1 MLFRRP
7 GQPQEQEEKERT
19 LAVKIVRQ
27 PSKIALIGA
36 PSSAAGFAPGSEKA
50 PAALRAAG
58 LIERLQSIGYEVT
71 DFGDCAPR
79 LFADDDDHKRARNIP
94 EIVAALNDLKPRA
107 ELAAMSGGLILVL
120 GGDCVQSVALLAGA
134 RRYYKHLS
142 LLWFDR
148 DADLNTPASTPSGR
162 LDGMALAGIIGKGS
176 PELVRFW
183 GEPPLVREPDTVI
196 FGLVRLDPAEQE
208 FLARSPMRHVF
219 AADIQA
225 RGLPKA
231 AADALN
237 QLHADTREFM
247 LHLDLDV
254 ISQEEFPATNVPGSG
269 GLTFGEV
276 QTSLEEFAKHKN
288 LLGLDVAQ
296 YNPDR
301 DPDGTGARK
310 LVDML
315 ATVLSARL
323 AALTPVAP
331 IAAEETPSATA

>member
-1 MLFRRP
+1 
-7 GQPQEQEEKERT
+7 

-27 PSKIALIGA
+27 PNKIALISA
-36 PSSAAGFAPGSEKA
+36 PSSAAGFAPGTEKA

-58 LIERLQSIGYEVT
+58 LIEKLQSIGYEVT
-71 DFGDCAPR
+71 DFGECAPR
-79 LFADDDDHKRARNIP
+79 LFADDDEHKRARNIS
-94 EIVAALNDLKPRA
+94 EIVASLNDLKPRA
-107 ELAAMSGGLILVL
+107 ELAVKSGGLVLVL

-134 RRYYKHLS
+134 RRYYKHFN

-162 LDGMALAGIIGKGS
+162 LDGMALAGIVGKGS

-196 FGLVRLDPAEQE
+196 FGLVRLDPAEQQ

-219 AADIQA
+219 AADSQA
-225 RGLPKA
+225 KGMSKA
-231 AADALN
+231 AQDALGL
-237 QLHADTREFM
+237 LHADTREFM

-254 ISQEEFPATNVPGSG
+254 IAQEEFPAVNVPGSG
-269 GLTFGEV
+269 GLSFAEV
-276 QTSLEEFAKHKN
+276 QASLEEFAKHKN

-310 LVDML
+310 IVDLL
-315 ATVLSARL
+315 AAVLSARL
-323 AALTPVAP
+323 AALTPPAP
-331 IAAEETPSATA
+331 AAAPEETPSATA